1 MSAVNEPDPTAAVT
15 DLVRRYQAAWA
26 TRDVD
31 AIMDLHAP
39 GTTFC
44 IHNGTPRSEGADE
57 VRKTFEGLLAMAPD
71 LAFHEVRLFAAAS
84 SFTFE
89 YRMTATLPGSKEQAS
104 LDGVDVVTVAD
115 GRVEH
120 KDTYLDSASLEA
132 VLTQAAQAAA

>member
-1 MSAVNEPDPTAAVT
+1 MSAVTEPDPTAAVT

-31 AIMDLHAP
+31 RIMELHAP
-39 GTTFC
+39 GTSFC
-44 IHNGTPRSEGADE
+44 IHNGSPRSEGADE

-71 LAFHEVRLFAAAS
+71 LEFHELRLFTTAN

-89 YRMTATLPGSKEQAS
+89 YRMTATLPGADGKAS
-104 LDGVDVVTVAD
+104 LDGVDVVTVSG

-120 KDTYLDSASLEA
+120 KDTYLDSAALDA
-132 VLTQAAQAAA
+132 VLTQAAA